1 MNCLRAVIRPPAI
14 LAFLAVAIVML
25 AHAAPAQISVTSAV
39 PNSTIQGT
47 INLDVTV
54 GGKGF
59 KAGAKAQ
66 WFVSGTTNPG
76 GVTVNSTHFVNSNT
90 LTANISVSNLANVG
104 GFDIVVT
111 NTDGRSGKGTEL
123 FSVQSNGNSCH
134 DTPLQLI
141 VAPQTLGQG
150 GISGDGASIYSNP
163 NDPAFNGGTLYQDG
177 VGGVYVE
184 FQVCNGTNDFI
195 LNLRS
200 TRSPV
205 RYINLD
211 FSVPLA
217 PADTANGAVDLTG
230 KQIQQ
235 QGQQINEMAN
245 TSLYANGQFTTCSG
259 MSLNALSQTVSGGN
273 AWFKPTTIY
282 DPVVPNCNGGTPQD
296 LANQGGETSPVLVQ
310 QVNACTLVVSPML
323 DGTGTWYRL
332 GVAETVQ
339 LTKRTSTWE
348 AGGQYQ
354 MPFSYKIQKL
364 NCTP

>member
-1 MNCLRAVIRPPAI
+1 MNSLRAVIRPLAI
-14 LAFLAVAIVML
+14 LAFLAVAFVML
-25 AHAAPAQISVTSAV
+25 ANPASAQISVTSAV
-39 PNSTIQGT
+39 PNSTTQGT

-59 KAGAKAQ
+59 KAGAKAH

-76 GVTVNSTHFVNSNT
+76 GVTVNSTHFVNPNT
-90 LTANISVSNLANVG
+90 LTANISVSSSANIG

-141 VAPQTLGQG
+141 VAPQTVGLG
-150 GISGDGASIYSNP
+150 GISGDGLSIYNNP
-163 NDPAFNGGTLYQDG
+163 NDPAFNGGTQYVDG
-177 VGGVYVE
+177 VGGVYAE
-184 FQVCNGTNDFI
+184 FQICNGTNDFI

-200 TRSPV
+200 TKSPV

-211 FSVPLA
+211 FSVQLA

-230 KQIQQ
+230 KQIHQ

-245 TSLYANGQFTTCSG
+245 AALYTNGQFVTCSG
-259 MSLNALSQTVSGGN
+259 LMLNALSQTVTGGN

-296 LANQGGETSPVLVQ
+296 LANQGGETSTVLVQ
-310 QVNACTLVVSPML
+310 QVDACTWTASPTL
-323 DGTGTWYRL
+323 DTTGSWHRI
-332 GVAETVQ
+332 GVAETVK
-339 LTKRTSTWE
+339 TGRSSTWV

-354 MPFSYKIQKL
+354 MPLSYKIQKL